1 MTKQSTTFSVLLESH
16 GVMQRVVDR
25 SLRNRR
31 KEVTGRTFGSPCSF
45 TAAEGM
51 VK

>member
-1 MTKQSTTFSVLLESH
+1 
-16 GVMQRVVDR
+16 VVDP
-25 SLRNRR
+25 NRR